1 MTSEWEWK
9 EVDWKGAIQAEIL
22 KEGLTD
28 PRTGSPQKM
37 AKVEVP
43 SSEGLVDHWVLSVIH
58 NMIESH

>member
-1 MTSEWEWK
+1 MG
-9 EVDWKGAIQAEIL
+9 WKGAIQAEIL